1 MTEYADTV
9 DRVADFDGLF
19 THFFFSV
26 EKYFFPRQEGKKWNV
41 EENMPI
47 ISTAQHE
54 NDFVCLH
61 TPVREHHMLMKMYLH
76 NLMLLHIDS
85 LFF

>member
-19 THFFFSV
+19 THFFFV
-26 EKYFFPRQEGKKWNV
+26 EKSGNI
-41 EENMPI
+41 EENMLI

-61 TPVREHHMLMKMYLH
+61 TPVSEHHMLMNMYLH

-85 LFF
+85 LF